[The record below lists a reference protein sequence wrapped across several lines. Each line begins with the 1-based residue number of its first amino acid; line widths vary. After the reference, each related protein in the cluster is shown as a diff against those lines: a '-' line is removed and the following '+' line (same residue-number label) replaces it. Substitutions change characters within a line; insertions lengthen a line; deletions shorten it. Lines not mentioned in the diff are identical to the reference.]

1 MIIELDRCPYCGGD
15 GELYVYSIG
24 SKKKLYLVRCED
36 CGNGTCA
43 DDDALT
49 VVKAWNARA
58 DSPNPDEMTEEAVK
72 TIYISLPRD
81 ITENSK
87 YQLQKRLCE
96 EASDYLSATVELIES
111 YPEEDSNELEILAV
125 RLKSIGEAEYVIFP
139 DGWELSRE
147 SRIEYETAIEYGK
160 KILTEHGEKLR
171 LREEV

>member
-1 MIIELDRCPYCGGD
+1 MIIELERCPYCGGE
-15 GELYVYSIG
+15 GSLFVYSIG
-24 SKKKLYLVRCED
+24 GKKKLYLVLCED

-58 DSPNPDEMTEEAVK
+58 DSPIPDNEEAVK
-72 TIYISLPRD
+72 TVYISLPKNLSD
-81 ITENSK
+81 DEK
-87 YQLQKRLCE
+87 YALQKSVAE
-96 EASDYLSATVELIES
+96 SASEYLSTTVELREP
-111 YPEEDSNELEILAV
+111 YPDENSNELEFLAA
-125 RLKSIGEAEYVIFP
+125 RIKSIGEAEYVIFP

-160 KILTEHGEKLR
+160 KILTEHGNK